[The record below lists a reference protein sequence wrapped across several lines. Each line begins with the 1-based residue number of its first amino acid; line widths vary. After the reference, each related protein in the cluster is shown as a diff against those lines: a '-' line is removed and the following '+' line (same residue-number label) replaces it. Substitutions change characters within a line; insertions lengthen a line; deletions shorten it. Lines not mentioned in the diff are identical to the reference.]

1 MKTVL
6 KQNGQYTRMSDD
18 EANSEVLYRRGKYV
32 PKIEWK
38 KNSRDIKEIIQSDP
52 EIKIKGNKT
61 KSKKF
66 EKRSKLKD
74 KQRH

>member
-6 KQNGQYTRMSDD
+6 KQNGQYARMNDD
-18 EANSEVLYRRGKYV
+18 EANSEVLYRKGRYV
-32 PKIEWK
+32 SKVEWK
-38 KNSRDIKEIIQSDP
+38 QNSRDIREVIQSDP
-52 EIKIKGNKT
+52 ETKIKSNKT

>member
-6 KQNGQYTRMSDD
+6 KQNGQYIRMSDD

-32 PKIEWK
+32 SKVEWK
-38 KNSRDIKEIIQSDP
+38 QNSRDIKVTAQLDP
-52 EIKIKGNKT
+52 EAKTKNTKT
-61 KSKKF
+61 KSKKL
-66 EKRSKLKD
+66 EKRSKLKE